1 MNQNLIVPNLRKAG
15 GREYLSL
22 DGPWSFR
29 IGPETLW
36 RTANVPNPWQAEF
49 SDLRQTSGR
58 AVYRRCFT
66 TPLGWQDRQIA
77 VCFGAVSYFAEVS
90 LNGEPIGEHEG
101 GYLPF
106 EIVLP
111 PHLLQKESNTLD
123 VFVTLPDGD
132 DETYPE
138 FPFAEI
144 PHGKQ
149 SWYGP
154 LGGIWQSVSLQARH
168 PLHIVRQRIVASPE
182 SRTVTIEVDVS
193 EPLDGL
199 LQLDIEDAAGA
210 IVTSAQAPFNGLCG
224 RIETKLAQIAPW
236 SPEEP
241 NLYRAHL
248 RLSCATKLCDSVA
261 ETFGFRS
268 FVARDGRFYLND
280 EPFYLRGALDQD
292 YYPEG
297 ICTPPSVAFLEDQ
310 LRKAKAMGLNCLRCH
325 IKVPDPRYYEVAD
338 RLGMLIWTEIPNIET
353 FSERGAA
360 RMRSTMEGIL
370 KRDFNH
376 PSIMIWTLINE
387 DWGTR
392 LRESSLDRKW
402 LLEMVDWLRQADPT
416 RLVVDNSPC
425 APNYHIKTDINDY
438 HYYRSLPERRD
449 EWDALT
455 DAFADRPDWAFTPHG
470 DGEQTG
476 KEPLV
481 VSEFGVWGLPDTRK
495 LLQADGSEPWW
506 FQSGYCWG
514 DGVAVPQGLE
524 ARFDSLRLDRV
535 FGSFD
540 AFIEAA
546 QWYQFENLRYQIE
559 SIRARAPISGYVI
572 TELTDVHWEANGL
585 MDMQRNP
592 RVFKERIAAINRD
605 VLIVPL
611 PTRWSC
617 WDGEALN
624 VTITLAA
631 GARVIPAG
639 STLCWQWDEGG
650 TEYSMPLEAVAAF
663 AVSAK
668 LPIKTAPRLN
678 ANKARMAQL
687 YFRLLGPDNT
697 QIAANQ
703 LSIALHPRWQVSR
716 AQPSVG
722 SDDPLLQQRL
732 EALGYK
738 VVPAAEADVRL
749 TRSLDAQCVESIRL
763 GAHVLLLADGD
774 NIVNASLRSD
784 PPPREPPYLPIVDDT
799 LGVPSTPYFY
809 FPGIDLV
816 SRENTIWRGNWITN
830 FSWLKRNGPYAA
842 LPGDGMLDQTFD
854 RVVPRA
860 VMTGF
865 RPWEFDK
872 RVQAGVIVGWAHKPA
887 ATICEKHLGN
897 GGLVATT
904 FRLTEDLAGA
914 DPTATVL
921 LDALIRHASGV
932 SLNN

>member
-1 MNQNLIVPNLRKAG
+1 MNQGLIATAFRKTDD
-15 GREYLSL
+15 REHISL

-29 IGPETLW
+29 IGQQERW

-49 SDLRQTSGR
+49 SELRQASGT
-58 AVYRRCFT
+58 AVYHRSVTVPASWR
-66 TPLGWQDRQIA
+66 DRQIA
-77 VCFGAVSYFAEVS
+77 LRFGAVSYFAEVS
-90 LNGEPIGEHEG
+90 LNGEIIGEHEG

-111 PHLLQKESNTLD
+111 AHLLLQENNALD

-132 DETYPE
+132 DENYPE

-154 LGGIWQSVSLQARH
+154 LGGIWQSVTLQARN
-168 PLHIVRQRIVASPE
+168 PLHIVNDRIVAHPAT
-182 SRTVTIEVDVS
+182 RTVTVDVDVS
-193 EPLDGL
+193 ERTEGVLSL
-199 LQLDIEDAAGA
+199 AIEDAAGA
-210 IVTSAQAPFNGLCG
+210 IVATAQTSFSGDRVTVEA
-224 RIETKLAQIAPW
+224 TLAQIAPW
-236 SPEEP
+236 SLDEP

-248 RLSCATKLCDSVA
+248 RLSCDGVQSDSVS

-268 FVARDGRFYLND
+268 FEARDGRFYLNG
-280 EPFYLRGALDQD
+280 EPFYLRGVLDQD

-310 LRKAKAMGLNCLRCH
+310 LVKAKAMGLNCLRCH

-338 RLGMLIWTEIPNIET
+338 RLGMLIWTEIPNVEI
-353 FSERGAA
+353 FSERAAA

-370 KRDFNH
+370 ARDFNH

-392 LRESSLDRKW
+392 LRESSADRKW
-402 LLEMVDWLRQADPT
+402 LGEMVDWLRQADPT

-425 APNYHIKTDINDY
+425 APNYHVKTDINDY

-476 KEPLV
+476 REPLV
-481 VSEFGVWGLPDTRK
+481 VSEFGVWGLPNTRQ
-495 LLQADGSEPWW
+495 LLRADGSEPWW

-514 DGVAVPQGLE
+514 DGVAAPQGLE
-524 ARFDSLRLDRV
+524 ARFESLRLDRV
-535 FGSFD
+535 FGSFE
-540 AFIEAA
+540 AFVEAA

-585 MDMQRNP
+585 MDMNRNP
-592 RVFKERIAAINRD
+592 RVFKDRIARINRD
-605 VLIVPL
+605 VLIVPV
-611 PTRWSC
+611 PERWSC
-617 WDGEALN
+617 WDGETLSVN
-624 VTITLAA
+624 ITLAA
-631 GARVIPAG
+631 GAQAIPAG
-639 STLCWQWDEGG
+639 STLCWQWDERGPVH
-650 TEYSMPLEAVAAF
+650 SLPVDAVAAF
-663 AVSAK
+663 AVSAR
-668 LPIKTAPRLN
+668 LSIEAAPSLN
-678 ANKARMAQL
+678 AEQARIAQL
-687 YFRLLGPDNT
+687 HFRLVGPDSA

-703 LSIALHPRWQVSR
+703 LDIALHPRWQVAADR
-716 AQPSVG
+716 PSVG
-722 SDDPLLQQRL
+722 TDDPQLQERL
-732 EALGYK
+732 GALGYQ
-738 VVPAAEADVRL
+738 VVAPSDAEVVV
-749 TRSLDAQCVESIRL
+749 TRTLDAECVESIRL
-763 GAHVLLLADGD
+763 GAHVLLLAEGD
-774 NIVNASLRSD
+774 TIVNGSLRSD

-799 LGVPSTPYFY
+799 PGVPSTPYFY
-809 FPGIDLV
+809 FPGIDLAP
-816 SRENTIWRGNWITN
+816 REGTIWRGNWITN
-830 FSWLKRNGPYAA
+830 FSWLKRSGPYAA
-842 LPGDGMLDQTFD
+842 LPGKGMLDLAFE
-854 RVVPRA
+854 RVAPRA

-887 ATICEKHLGN
+887 ATICEKAFGD
-897 GGLVATT
+897 GRLVATT
-904 FRLTEDLAGA
+904 FRLMEDPVRL

-921 LDALIRHASGV
+921 LNALISHALGTSRRD
-932 SLNN
+932 